1 MKRLNSLIVVFSTLL
16 LCPPLLTSAQDLS
29 TYNMIG
35 EKLSTVIT
43 KYGKPVHHDKSEPE
57 MECVFYKTKTYQMV
71 YVANQQGVYQV
82 QGFNIYSDKASAE
95 KMLNDLLA
103 DCKKKGFTTD
113 TLNVSEYDLR
123 AKNIEVKFSLFEN
136 PHSHKYELKM
146 EAFKREG

>member
-1 MKRLNSLIVVFSTLL
+1 MKRLSSFKIMEIVFLL
-16 LCPPLLTSAQDLS
+16 LPFLFANAQDLS

-35 EKLSTVIT
+35 EKLSTVFT

-71 YVANQQGVYQV
+71 FVANQQGVYQV
-82 QGFNIYSDKASAE
+82 QGFNIFSDKASAD
-95 KMLNDLLA
+95 KILNDLLA
-103 DCKKKGFTTD
+103 DCQKKGFTTD

-123 AKNIEVKFSLFEN
+123 AKNIELKFSLFEN